1 MEAAY
6 ADSMRTL
13 ALKRYMNSLV
23 MEPVKKGWVG
33 QISAESP

>member
-13 ALKRYMNSLV
+13 SLKRYMNSLV

-33 QISAESP
+33 QISVWSS

>member
-1 MEAAY
+1 METAY

-13 ALKRYMNSLV
+13 SLKRYMNSLV
-23 MEPVKKGWVG
+23 MEPVKKGWAG